1 MLKNDKNNGG
11 NDFYCLKG
19 LSIYL
24 LFLVLFYLA
33 AERILIY
40 LKKTEKYYLWYID
53 RNIIYGFT

>member
-40 LKKTEKYYLWYID
+40 FKKNWKILFVVY
-53 RNIIYGFT
+53 R